1 MKGFILSW
9 GIIFLSALFDSYAAY
24 VVKYKFNELGKFNF
38 DSFQS
43 FWLYFSKFFGSPLLL
58 SGIVAFAFAPALWF
72 IALNRVDLSVG
83 YPVLVVFHLLFVI
96 LTGQFL
102 LGESINIY
110 KIIGT
115 VLILLSLFFFY
126 KSTKL

>member
-1 MKGFILSW
+1 MKSFIFSW
-9 GIIFLSALFDSYAAY
+9 GIIFLSALCDSYAAY
-24 VVKYKFNELGKFNF
+24 VVKFKFNELGKF
-38 DSFQS
+38 SFNS
-43 FWLYFSKFFGSPLLL
+43 FASFSEYFLKFFGSPLLI

-72 IALNRVDLSVG
+72 IALNRIDLSVG
-83 YPVLVVFHLLFVI
+83 YPVLVVFHLIFVM

-115 VLILLSLFFFY
+115 ILILLSLFFFY
-126 KSTKL
+126 KSSRI